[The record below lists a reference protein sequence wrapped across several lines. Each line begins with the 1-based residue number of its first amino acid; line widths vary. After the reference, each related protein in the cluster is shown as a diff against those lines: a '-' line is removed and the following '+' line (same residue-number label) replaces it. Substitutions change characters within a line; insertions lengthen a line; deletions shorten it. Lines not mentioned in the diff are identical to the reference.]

1 MANLFWRGSTGV
13 SASDWNT
20 ASNWYVVV
28 DTGGTGGVPFETKLT
43 VSTRSPVGQDSVYV
57 WDSLPFAVVGASGIT
72 TGALPNSPILANCL
86 SGGMTLSGSTYWW
99 LAAGTSSG
107 VTGTNPLEYLNV
119 VVGNPMCTGAS
130 YGKFVFNSEKMPLF
144 FKQAAVQLLHAPS
157 RSDMNP
163 GNTGATASNS
173 WRMCFNGV
181 INSGYTLAENNVIIP
196 DVDFAETN
204 STAVNTWGQNRIDLE
219 FGGKIGRLEVEPWN
233 KVVPAEGMTT
243 ILPQGIFFGSVA
255 ADPFTTVESVIIRG
269 QPQYVNLPIGTTC
282 NSLLIE
288 PLNFV
293 SGITTDIYVQ
303 CTIGATTNAYS
314 SASGNNYSYLFKG
327 IRFQKSLPIS
337 VTASNYNIFIGTP
350 SVLSANPAS
359 LYYNL
364 WENNISNV
372 LGGAANIVARGPVF
386 INDVLLEDS
395 VLKISP
401 NARSTD
407 SFIIKQAE
415 VRGNSVIDLRKTIS
429 IIPGVSASIPMV
441 LGAAALAAGHTGAK
455 GLLYSSALATFIN
468 HPDSTV
474 SF

>member
-28 DTGGTGGVPFETKLT
+28 DTGGTGGVPFENKLA

-57 WDSLPFAVVGASGIT
+57 WDSLPLAVVGATGIT
-72 TGALPNSPILANCL
+72 TGALPGSPILANCL
-86 SGGMTLSGSTYWW
+86 SGGMTLSGLTYWW
-99 LAAGTSSG
+99 PGAGTSSG
-107 VTGTNPLEYLNV
+107 ATGTSPLEYLNV
-119 VVGNPMCTGAS
+119 VVGNPMCAGAS

-163 GNTGATASNS
+163 GSTASNS
-173 WRMCFNGV
+173 WQMCFNGV
-181 INSGYTLAENNVIIP
+181 LNGGYTLAENNIIIP
-196 DVDFAETN
+196 DVDFVETT
-204 STAVNTWGQNRIDLE
+204 STAVSTWGRNRIDLE
-219 FGGKIGRLEVEPWN
+219 FGGKIGRVEIEPWN
-233 KVVPAEGMTT
+233 AIVPVADMTT
-243 ILPQGIFFGSVA
+243 TLPQGIFFGSIA

-269 QPQYVNLPIGTTC
+269 QPQYVNLPLGTTC
-282 NSLLIE
+282 NSLLVA
-288 PLNFV
+288 PLNSV

-303 CTIGATTNAYS
+303 CTIGATTNSYS
-314 SASGNNYSYLFKG
+314 TASGNDYSYLFKG

-337 VTASNYNIFIGTP
+337 VTASNYNIFIGNP
-350 SVLSANPAS
+350 SALTINPTVS
-359 LYYNL
+359 YYNL
-364 WENNISNV
+364 WENNISNI
-372 LGGAANIVARGPVF
+372 LGGAANIIARGPVF

-401 NARSTD
+401 NTRSVD
-407 SFIIKQAE
+407 SFVVKQAE

-441 LGAAALAAGHTGAK
+441 LGAAAAAAGYTGAK

-474 SF
+474 SL